1 MTSFCP
7 LTLSLE
13 SEKMSN
19 DSSPGGSQISLAED
33 RDVKC
38 SDVLALP
45 NLRLLEPNDQIRELQ
60 TIIRDK

>member
-1 MTSFCP
+1 MTFLGEEGPSKKGV
-7 LTLSLE
+7 
-13 SEKMSN
+13 KMS
-19 DSSPGGSQISLAED
+19 DDGSPGGSQISLIENG
-33 RDVKC
+33 DVKD